1 MQLSKNAKI
10 IIAGILAILVASC
23 VGLFDNI
30 FKSKAVSGFKELS
43 TMKNTEQV
51 SDTTKIPAEYTFY
64 PDMQYDASGNLIT
77 KATPFGEWDYTN
89 ADTVDDTTLAQIKG
103 IANIVWID
111 KDDHSYDGKI
121 GMIYD
126 NVGSYNGH
134 TISLK
139 VTYMGTT
146 EDATT
151 NGYGLIMYNNSLAL
165 RASAA
170 PAYLKIKYEFLDA
183 ETGKAIDVK
192 GYQGFEDLDVYQGFK
207 IDNYDKIY
215 YRSAAAENLK
225 VANYGGELS
234 DLIQSTIAGDLHDDP
249 TDSAKIAYTFSGSE
263 ITFTWTTSRTYYK
276 NNVPDKLYGL
286 ARCFKGLDKEQSI
299 AQALAT
305 YYYVDASG
313 NICEPTTEG
322 ATIKSAVVTLRTN
335 SNKIVASDTKDPL
348 KTISDTK
355 GDALTKDVYTKDDKI
370 YFSVIHEV
378 PGEQA
383 SNYYKSYVLT
393 DELDSA
399 LQTSVSDI
407 KIYNDATKAN
417 VSDKFNITVT
427 NQNNKTI
434 VTATAKEN
442 SLNDSKFYATA
453 YNMVIGVNVKANA
466 DLTNYYKDGYYNI
479 PNTAKVSVNSTDKT
493 SNEVVVKIKETPIL
507 AIEKNA
513 DKDNY
518 NIGDDANYTV
528 KVTQTT
534 KNATAKN
541 VAISDVLNDEK
552 LSFVS
557 NSFTIKDK
565 DGNTVNNAQVTVNGN
580 KYSIKTNSDLAYNEF
595 FTVTYKVKLTDKSLA
610 GKMINNTVTA
620 MADNADTVEA
630 NETINVLEP
639 VKNAPI
645 LSIDKN
651 VDNTSVKVGDNVTY
665 TVKVTQTAAD
675 ATAENVVIKDTF
687 DTNAASPTNIKIV
700 NSKGLDVTTAEVINE
715 ASGFTIK
722 THANLEKNEY
732 FLVSYTVSIPD
743 ELAGKVINNVATTQA
758 DNAQEVTDN
767 AKITVVKP
775 ALAIEKTVN
784 KKTYSIGEKATY
796 TLKVSQTVKEAI
808 AKNVV
813 ITDDFDNTAINPESI
828 TITDQ
833 NGNPVN
839 SANITVDGNSFVINT
854 NANLSYGEFFNIVY
868 SAKLTDASLVGTEI
882 NNLATASANTCDTVK
897 DNAKITVVEPTL
909 EIVKNVNKTTF
920 GTNDKAKYTLVVK
933 QTKANGI
940 AKNVVITDTLD
951 TNLAKAENI
960 KITDKN
966 NSEVANA
973 QITNTEKGFTINTNS
988 DLAYD
993 EFFTVTYDVSLANTE
1008 LSGKNIVNVATAK
1021 ADNAKEVQD
1030 TKTITISKPILDIK
1044 KKVDKE
1050 VYSTDATA
1058 KYTLVVK
1065 QTVENAIAKNV
1076 VITDTLDTNLAKAE
1090 NIKIT
1095 DKNNSEVANAQITN
1109 TEKGFT
1115 INTNSDLAYDEFFTV
1130 TYDVSLANTELSGKN
1145 IVNVATAKADNAKEV
1160 QDTKTITISKPI
1172 LDIKKKVDKEVY
1184 STDAT
1189 AKYTLVVKQT
1199 VENAIAKNV
1208 VITDTLDTN
1217 LAKAEN
1223 IKITDKNNSEVA
1235 NAQITNTEKGFTI
1248 NTNSDLAYDEFFTVT
1263 YDVSLANAQLSGKN
1277 LSNTATTQAD
1287 NGDKKTDENIV
1298 TVTKPALEISKISN
1312 KKIYSTGEI
1321 AKYTLVVKQTV
1332 ENAVAK
1338 NVVVSD
1344 DFNTTKISK
1353 PTNVKVVDMNGQVL
1367 NNAEITMTDKGFNIE
1382 TNANLAYNEFFMI
1395 TYDVGML
1402 NAELSGIDIVN
1413 TAKTSAENANEVNVN
1428 NTVNVT
1434 IPKLAIKKD
1443 VNKTAFSSNETAQY
1457 KLVVTQTVENAIAKN
1472 VVITDSFDKENIV
1485 PRHVKVINSEG
1496 KELENVDV
1504 TITKN
1509 GFTINTASDLAYNE
1523 FFTVTYDAK
1532 LSNAK
1537 LVGETIKNTANAKA
1551 DNADMVEDAKSITIG
1566 KPNLSIVKTSDKE
1579 VYGMNENANYTIKVT
1594 QTVKDAAAQN
1604 VVITDVF
1611 DNGNVSVIED
1621 TIKVLD
1627 KNGEELKHAK
1637 IEKTEKGFTIKT
1649 NSDLAYNEF
1658 VTVTYTANLT
1668 NNKLLGATIKN
1679 TATVT
1684 SDNTP
1689 SKSTDKTIK
1698 VAKPVLSIEKTSD
1711 QAAYLLGSTA
1721 KYTVKVTQTTENTI
1735 AKQVV
1740 INDRLTTEDAK
1751 ILKDSIKIVDGNGKE
1766 VSDVEIKTTANS
1778 YQIDTHKD
1786 LAYNES
1792 FVVTYNVDFSDSKL
1806 TDKDVKNIAGASS
1819 KTTDFVT
1826 VDHIVKISTDKKVVD
1841 KVNEEAKANGV
1852 IQTGNNLPIALFAV
1866 MAIMSMNGI
1875 GLAMYLK
1882 KRNK

>member
-10 IIAGILAILVASC
+10 IIAGVLAILVASC

-103 IANIVWID
+103 IANIVWIN

-121 GMIYD
+121 GMVYD

-183 ETGKAIDVK
+183 ETGKSIDVK

-215 YRSAAAENLK
+215 YRAAAAEKLK
-225 VANYGGELS
+225 VANYGGELNH
-234 DLIQSTIAGDLHDDP
+234 LIQSTIEGDLHDDP

-313 NICEPTTEG
+313 NVCEPTTEG

-378 PGEQA
+378 PGEQS

-442 SLNDSKFYATA
+442 SLKDSKFYATA

-479 PNTAKVSVNSTDKT
+479 PNTAKVSVNGTDKT

-541 VAISDVLNDEK
+541 VVISDILNDET

-595 FTVTYKVKLTDKSLA
+595 FTITYKVKLTDKSLA
-610 GKMINNTVTA
+610 GKMIKNTVTA
-620 MADNADTVEA
+620 TADNADAVEA

-645 LSIDKN
+645 LSIKKN
-651 VDNTSVKVGDNVTY
+651 VDNISVKVGDNVTY
-665 TVKVTQTAAD
+665 TVKVTQTVDD

-687 DTNAASPTNIKIV
+687 DTNAAVPTNIKIV

-732 FLVSYTVSIPD
+732 FLVSYTVSISD

-796 TLKVSQTVKEAI
+796 TLKVSQTVRGAI

-882 NNLATASANTCDTVK
+882 NNLATASANACDTVK

-920 GTNDKAKYTLVVK
+920 GTNDKANYTLVVK

-966 NSEVANA
+966 NN
-973 QITNTEKGFTINTNS
+973 
-988 DLAYD
+988 
-993 EFFTVTYDVSLANTE
+993 
-1008 LSGKNIVNVATAK
+1008 
-1021 ADNAKEVQD
+1021 
-1030 TKTITISKPILDIK
+1030 
-1044 KKVDKE
+1044 
-1050 VYSTDATA
+1050 
-1058 KYTLVVK
+1058 
-1065 QTVENAIAKNV
+1065 
-1076 VITDTLDTNLAKAE
+1076 
-1090 NIKIT
+1090 
-1095 DKNNSEVANAQITN
+1095 
-1109 TEKGFT
+1109 
-1115 INTNSDLAYDEFFTV
+1115 
-1130 TYDVSLANTELSGKN
+1130 
-1145 IVNVATAKADNAKEV
+1145 
-1160 QDTKTITISKPI
+1160 
-1172 LDIKKKVDKEVY
+1172 
-1184 STDAT
+1184 
-1189 AKYTLVVKQT
+1189 
-1199 VENAIAKNV
+1199 
-1208 VITDTLDTN
+1208 
-1217 LAKAEN
+1217 
-1223 IKITDKNNSEVA
+1223 EVA

-1485 PRHVKVINSEG
+1485 PGHVKVINSEG

-1604 VVITDVF
+1604 VVITDIF

-1668 NNKLLGATIKN
+1668 NDKLLGATIKN

>member
-165 RASAA
+165 RASAT

-183 ETGKAIDVK
+183 ETGKSIDVK

-479 PNTAKVSVNSTDKT
+479 PNTAKVSVNGTDKT

-580 KYSIKTNSDLAYNEF
+580 QYSIKTNSDLAYNEF

-620 MADNADTVEA
+620 MADNADAVEA

-687 DTNAASPTNIKIV
+687 DTNAASTTNIKIV

-715 ASGFTIK
+715 ASGFIIK

-966 NSEVANA
+966 NN
-973 QITNTEKGFTINTNS
+973 
-988 DLAYD
+988 
-993 EFFTVTYDVSLANTE
+993 
-1008 LSGKNIVNVATAK
+1008 
-1021 ADNAKEVQD
+1021 
-1030 TKTITISKPILDIK
+1030 
-1044 KKVDKE
+1044 
-1050 VYSTDATA
+1050 
-1058 KYTLVVK
+1058 
-1065 QTVENAIAKNV
+1065 
-1076 VITDTLDTNLAKAE
+1076 
-1090 NIKIT
+1090 
-1095 DKNNSEVANAQITN
+1095 
-1109 TEKGFT
+1109 
-1115 INTNSDLAYDEFFTV
+1115 
-1130 TYDVSLANTELSGKN
+1130 
-1145 IVNVATAKADNAKEV
+1145 
-1160 QDTKTITISKPI
+1160 
-1172 LDIKKKVDKEVY
+1172 
-1184 STDAT
+1184 
-1189 AKYTLVVKQT
+1189 
-1199 VENAIAKNV
+1199 
-1208 VITDTLDTN
+1208 
-1217 LAKAEN
+1217 
-1223 IKITDKNNSEVA
+1223 EVA

-1277 LSNTATTQAD
+1277 ISNTATTQAD

-1367 NNAEITMTDKGFNIE
+1367 NNAEITMTDKGFNIK

-1402 NAELSGIDIVN
+1402 NAELSEIDIVN

-1434 IPKLAIKKD
+1434 IPKLTIKKD

>member
-183 ETGKAIDVK
+183 ETGKSIDVK

-479 PNTAKVSVNSTDKT
+479 PNTAKVSVNGTDKT

-595 FTVTYKVKLTDKSLA
+595 FTITYKVKLTDKSLA

-620 MADNADTVEA
+620 MADNADAVEA

-700 NSKGLDVTTAEVINE
+700 NNKGLDVTTAEVINE

-966 NSEVANA
+966 NSEVANV

-993 EFFTVTYDVSLANTE
+993 EFFTVTYTVPVSNIE

-1030 TKTITISKPILDIK
+1030 TKTITIAKPILDIK
-1044 KKVDKE
+1044 KKADKE
-1050 VYSTDATA
+1050 VYSTGATA

-1065 QTVENAIAKNV
+1065 QTVENAVAKNV

-1095 DKNNSEVANAQITN
+1095 DKNNSEVAN
-1109 TEKGFT
+1109 
-1115 INTNSDLAYDEFFTV
+1115 V
-1130 TYDVSLANTELSGKN
+1130 
-1145 IVNVATAKADNAKEV
+1145 
-1160 QDTKTITISKPI
+1160 
-1172 LDIKKKVDKEVY
+1172 
-1184 STDAT
+1184 
-1189 AKYTLVVKQT
+1189 
-1199 VENAIAKNV
+1199 
-1208 VITDTLDTN
+1208 
-1217 LAKAEN
+1217 
-1223 IKITDKNNSEVA
+1223 
-1235 NAQITNTEKGFTI
+1235 QITNTEKGFTI

-1277 LSNTATTQAD
+1277 ISNTATTQAD

-1367 NNAEITMTDKGFNIE
+1367 NNAEITMTDKGFNIK

-1402 NAELSGIDIVN
+1402 NAELSEIDIVN

-1434 IPKLAIKKD
+1434 IPKLTIKKD

>member
-10 IIAGILAILVASC
+10 IIAGVLAILVASC

-64 PDMQYDASGNLIT
+64 PNMQYDASGNLIT

-103 IANIVWID
+103 IANIVWIN

-215 YRSAAAENLK
+215 YRSAAAEKLK

-234 DLIQSTIAGDLHDDP
+234 DLIQSTIEGDLHDDP

-313 NICEPTTEG
+313 NVCEPTTEG

-335 SNKIVASDTKDPL
+335 SNKIVASETKDPL

-378 PGEQA
+378 PGEQS

-442 SLNDSKFYATA
+442 SLKDSKFYATA
-453 YNMVIGVNVKANA
+453 YNMVIGVNVKTNA

-479 PNTAKVSVNSTDKT
+479 PNTAKVSVNGTDKT

-541 VAISDVLNDEK
+541 VVISDILNDET

-595 FTVTYKVKLTDKSLA
+595 FTITYKVKLTDKSLA
-610 GKMINNTVTA
+610 GKMIKNTVTA
-620 MADNADTVEA
+620 TADNADAVEA

-645 LSIDKN
+645 LSIKKN
-651 VDNTSVKVGDNVTY
+651 VDNISVKVGDNVTY
-665 TVKVTQTAAD
+665 TVKVTQTVDD

-687 DTNAASPTNIKIV
+687 DTNAAVPTNIKIV

-732 FLVSYTVSIPD
+732 FLVSYTVSISD

-796 TLKVSQTVKEAI
+796 TLKVSQTVRGAI

-920 GTNDKAKYTLVVK
+920 GTNDKANYTLVVK

-966 NSEVANA
+966 NNEVANA

-993 EFFTVTYDVSLANTE
+993 EFFTITYTVPVSNIE

-1030 TKTITISKPILDIK
+1030 TKTITIAKPILDIK
-1044 KKVDKE
+1044 KKSDKE
-1050 VYSTDATA
+1050 VYSTGATA

-1065 QTVENAIAKNV
+1065 QTVENAVAKNV
-1076 VITDTLDTNLAKAE
+1076 VITDQLSTDLTQAD

-1095 DKNNSEVANAQITN
+1095 DKNNN
-1109 TEKGFT
+1109 
-1115 INTNSDLAYDEFFTV
+1115 
-1130 TYDVSLANTELSGKN
+1130 ELT
-1145 IVNVATAKADNAKEV
+1145 TAE
-1160 QDTKTITISKPI
+1160 I
-1172 LDIKKKVDKEVY
+1172 LK
-1184 STDAT
+1184 
-1189 AKYTLVVKQT
+1189 
-1199 VENAIAKNV
+1199 
-1208 VITDTLDTN
+1208 
-1217 LAKAEN
+1217 
-1223 IKITDKNNSEVA
+1223 
-1235 NAQITNTEKGFTI
+1235 TEKGFTI

-1287 NGDKKTDENIV
+1287 NGDKKTDKNIV

-1485 PRHVKVINSEG
+1485 PGHVKVINSEG

-1604 VVITDVF
+1604 VVITDIF

-1658 VTVTYTANLT
+1658 VTVRYTANLT
-1668 NNKLLGATIKN
+1668 NDKLLGATIKN